1 MRKAFVYVLTLGAL
15 TACATPHA
23 NPRAPQNLLLGTWD
37 NSAQFASA
45 PETLKRAPVAGGAYE
60 WIDTQH
66 ANFFAVDAPLIAGKD
81 AKAIYLVWR
90 SGGPT
95 GPISR
100 QRLWVFR
107 TLPSGQIVMDFYAFK
122 APVPFENATG
132 PNDAFKALMPDDLT
146 AYGPQCA
153 LPVVATATGWQA
165 AIPNTCSITARSGR
179 AMVLSAT
186 IVASKDRLI
195 YTEQGTLSS
204 GALAFKVPGGPA
216 YEFVRR
222 TR

>member
-1 MRKAFVYVLTLGAL
+1 MRKTILAL
-15 TACATPHA
+15 LAMSALCACATSTPNARSPH
-23 NPRAPQNLLLGTWD
+23 NLLLGTWD

-66 ANFFAVDAPLIAGKD
+66 ASFFAVDTPLVAGKD

-107 TLPSGQIVMDFYAFK
+107 TLPTGQIVMDFYAFK
-122 APVPFENATG
+122 TPAPFENATG
-132 PNDAFKALMPDDLT
+132 PNDAFKALRPEDLT
-146 AYGPQCA
+146 AYGPQCG
-153 LPVVATATGWQA
+153 LPIIPTPTGWQA

-186 IVASKDRLI
+186 IVASKDTLT

-216 YEFVRR
+216 YAFVRR

>member
-1 MRKAFVYVLTLGAL
+1 MRKTFLAL
-15 TACATPHA
+15 LAMSALCACATTTPNA
-23 NPRAPQNLLLGTWD
+23 RAPYSLLLGTWD

-45 PETLKRAPVAGGAYE
+45 PETLKRAPVAGGAYD
-60 WIDTQH
+60 WLDTQY
-66 ANFFAVDAPLIAGKD
+66 ARFYAVDTPLIAGKD
-81 AKAIYLVWR
+81 AKAVYLVWR
-90 SGGPT
+90 SSGPT

-107 TLPSGQIVMDFYAFK
+107 TLPSGHNVMDFYAFK
-122 APVPFENATG
+122 NPLNFENATG
-132 PNDAFKALMPDDLT
+132 PNDAFKALKLDDLT

-153 LPVVATATGWQA
+153 LPVLPTPTGWQA

-186 IVASKDRLI
+186 IVASANKLT

-216 YEFVRR
+216 YEFLRR
-222 TR
+222 AR